1 MEKPNETSKNTNN
14 NYEVTTPLIET
25 AHDHMMDHAMDHS
38 MENDNMDHNHHQME
52 YEIHEMEHSMDL
64 MHHSME
70 HKMDPMHHSTEHK
83 MESEGKIRLN
93 LLDYLLYLRGI
104 LKKPHHIMHTYL
116 IHK

>member
-52 YEIHEMEHSMDL
+52 YEIHEMEHSMDP

-83 MESEGKIRLN
+83 MESEGKIRAKSFRLPTLFERN
-93 LLDYLLYLRGI
+93 F
-104 LKKPHHIMHTYL
+104 KKATSYYAYP